1 MRLHSGRGACF
12 VKHWVETAL
21 ILDRLSELTAQGRAA
36 AVATVVQISG
46 SAYRRPGAKLLIE
59 ASGDTRGGVSGGCLE
74 SDVRAQALEVI
85 RGAPNRLLH
94 YDTGGDEETLW
105 GLGLGCEGAVDVY
118 VQRID
123 AAFMEG
129 PGKQMHELARAG
141 VPYAPI
147 TLLAGAGE
155 GRTLVLARGVL
166 SGTSGSSETDL
177 ALARRAGP
185 LLEGDSGA
193 ERMGDAFV
201 DVLRPPPRLF
211 IFGAGDDAMPL
222 ARLARQNGFEVTVVD
237 HRPAYLTAE
246 RFPPPLH
253 LCLRRPS
260 DGVAGLPLTISRR
273 NFAVVQTHALAHD
286 RDWLRALADQ
296 PLAYIGL
303 LGPRVRKEQVLR
315 EVALD
320 SGEALRAHRPRPR
333 RRRPR
338 AGGGQHRGRDA
349 GGARA
354 PRAFAPARPA
364 SGHPCLVSASP
375 AWSSPPA
382 FPAAWARTR
391 CCSSSAGRAWCA
403 GPSAPRL
410 RPGSIPSSR
419 WSVTRADASARS
431 SKGSPA
437 PCWRT
442 PTTRGE

>member
-1 MRLHSGRGACF
+1 MDSWPGGLF

-21 ILDRLSELTAQGRAA
+21 ILDRLSELTAEGHAA
-36 AVATVVQISG
+36 ALATVIHISG

-59 ASGDTRGGVSGGCLE
+59 EDGTTSGGVSGGCLE
-74 SDVRAQALEVI
+74 SDVRAQALEVL

-123 AAFMEG
+123 RVFMDG

-141 VPYAPI
+141 VPFAPI

-166 SGTSGSSETDL
+166 SGTSGSQDADL

-185 LLEGDSGA
+185 LLEGDGGA

-211 IFGAGDDAMPL
+211 VFGAGDDAIPL
-222 ARLARQNGFEVTVVD
+222 ARLAAQSGFEVTVVD
-237 HRPAYLTAE
+237 HRPAYLTKE

-253 LCLRRPS
+253 LSLRRPS
-260 DGVAGLPLTISRR
+260 SGVSGLPLTISRR
-273 NFAVVQTHALAHD
+273 NFAVVQTHALSHD

-315 EVALD
+315 EVAVDADKLFAPIGLD
-320 SGEALRAHRPRPR
+320 LGADGPEQVAVSIVAEMLAVHARREPSHLRARQ
-333 RRRPR
+333 
-338 AGGGQHRGRDA
+338 AGIH
-349 GGARA
+349 
-354 PRAFAPARPA
+354 A
-364 SGHPCLVSASP
+364 S
-375 AWSSPPA
+375 
-382 FPAAWARTR
+382 
-391 CCSSSAGRAWCA
+391 
-403 GPSAPRL
+403 
-410 RPGSIPSSR
+410 
-419 WSVTRADASARS
+419 
-431 SKGSPA
+431 
-437 PCWRT
+437 
-442 PTTRGE
+442 